1 MSVAICSAAMNLP
14 TKRMTVDLTAYP
26 DLVVIY
32 LGMIVSVPLSGME
45 TLTYFGPAIYQAV
58 GGSPDGLLLHEDI
71 TYSQDPLHVGMRQYW
86 RDFDSLERFARSEP
100 HREWWAKFIRDSG
113 GTGFWH
119 ETYFMKGGM
128 ESIYTDVGD
137 PIGMLKF
144 APVIP
149 ARGAMFNAR
158 RRLNLPGDE
167 TMAAPLTEAEVEALV

>member
-1 MSVAICSAAMNLP
+1 
-14 TKRMTVDLTAYP
+14 
-26 DLVVIY
+26 
-32 LGMIVSVPLSGME
+32 
-45 TLTYFGPAIYQAV
+45 
-58 GGSPDGLLLHEDI
+58 
-71 TYSQDPLHVGMRQYW
+71 
-86 RDFDSLERFARSEP
+86 
-100 HREWWAKFIRDSG
+100 
-113 GTGFWH
+113 
-119 ETYFMKGGM
+119 MKGGM